1 MNTKII
7 KLDINN
13 KMYETITAKQGD
25 TESRFL
31 LFHLFDSSLPFD
43 LTEKSVRVYGI
54 KPDETKIFNDLVIND
69 VKKGYCTLELTNQM
83 LAISG
88 LVKLE
93 LVIYSGNKKLSSIPF
108 VLNVISSL
116 NSDDAVVSTNE
127 FTALMNGLAALSE
140 YDIYKSNAKQV
151 PGIKEEV
158 SNLSS
163 QLDTIET
170 KIQQPVSLDKCDEE
184 MLVAIQNKEGES
196 TFNLLSIPR
205 DNSVTIGKM
214 AEDFRKLGDYTKSI
228 EPTEIKEGYYNVTN
242 GSFVTLSG
250 WNTSIYDV
258 IEGELYKYKAYSWEA
273 VTGTVVFLSS
283 SGNML
288 SYLNKGTGSEKLHE
302 GEFIV
307 PKDCTKV
314 ALFGRLKTPT
324 LIKFICYDF
333 EQIKET
339 TKKNKNTI
347 ENSLNYYDLDVKY
360 QNGYYNKNTGVLF
373 TSPNYDMQ
381 YVDISVK
388 TGEKFSITCA
398 INEAITAGIIFKNS
412 EGGIIST
419 YLNGDGTNKTY
430 EDYEIEVPEN
440 AFTMCLTSRLSFG
453 KKGVK
458 KKLLSPPVEEKGDIN
473 DIYLKMKSSSMYETD
488 IMFKYSKTND
498 MMIKILTGG
507 VNGLLTTRY
516 FYLIENEL
524 DWCCGDFTKEQALM
538 KNVYSDM
545 IGPIRAR
552 AVNNADG
559 NEETAGKFVGG
570 WHGTVTNNKPSA
582 RLDSVK
588 FFIDDKEVTGTV
600 GIYKGKEVR
609 IEYLN
614 YLQGWNTTNS
624 TGTGREILTEKVTMR
639 ITRGKIDVVNELTAL
654 EDVILGDYY
663 GIQTENGS
671 AWNDEILFLCDGVC
685 KRKDFTVDYD
695 CPEKTDYIICRKDEH
710 YITAYM
716 KDCGLGRLK
725 YNKSCSRKAHSRSYK
740 KAYFDLIVD
749 SEEFTL
755 NTGDSV
761 WWNGGYIFSYDNY
774 KLF

>member
-1 MNTKII
+1 MSIQNYLNQI
-7 KLDINN
+7 K
-13 KMYETITAKQGD
+13 TAVFGKDVRQSIHDAIKQCYD
-25 TESRFL
+25 
-31 LFHLFDSSLPFD
+31 DA
-43 LTEKSVRVYGI
+43 SV
-54 KPDETKIFNDLVIND
+54 DHDNANME
-69 VKKGYCTLELTNQM
+69 
-83 LAISG
+83 
-88 LVKLE
+88 VKLARGTHE
-93 LVIYSGNKKLSSIPF
+93 T
-108 VLNVISSL
+108 LNDRI
-116 NSDDAVVSTNE
+116 TENE
-127 FTALMNGLAALSE
+127 KNQE
-140 YDIYKSNAKQV
+140 
-151 PGIKEEV
+151 
-158 SNLSS
+158 NLSS

-242 GSFVTLSG
+242 GSFATLNG
-250 WNTSIYDV
+250 WNTSVYDV
-258 IEGELYKYKAYSWEA
+258 IEGEMYKYKSYSWENI
-273 VTGTVVFLSS
+273 TGAIIFLNS
-283 SGNML
+283 SGNMI

-333 EQIKET
+333 EQIKEKT
-339 TKKNKNTI
+339 EKTNTI
-347 ENSLNYYDLDVKY
+347 IENNLNYYNLDVEY

-381 YVDISVK
+381 YVDITVK
-388 TGEKFSITCA
+388 AGEKFAISCG
-398 INEAITAGIIFKNS
+398 INEVITAGIVFKNS
-412 EGGIIST
+412 DGNIVST
-419 YLNGDGTNKTY
+419 HLNGDGTSKTY
-430 EDYEIEVPEN
+430 IDYEIEVPKN
-440 AFTMCLTSRLSFG
+440 AILMCLTSRLSFG

-458 KKLLSPPVEEKGDIN
+458 KKLLSPPLEENGDIN
-473 DIYLKMKSSSMYETD
+473 DIYLKMYSSSMYETD

-498 MMIKILTGG
+498 MMIKLLTGG

-516 FYLIENEL
+516 FYLIENNL
-524 DWCCGDFTKEQALM
+524 DWCCGDFTKEKTLM

-559 NEETAGKFVGG
+559 NEETVGKFVGG
-570 WHGTVTNNKPSA
+570 WHGTATNNKPSA
-582 RLDSVK
+582 RLDSIK

-639 ITRGKIDVVNELTAL
+639 ITRGKIDVVNKLTAL
-654 EDVILGDYY
+654 EDVILGEYY
-663 GIQTENGS
+663 GIQTENGG

-695 CPEKTDYIICRKDEH
+695 CPERTDYFICRKGEH

-725 YNKSCSRKAHSRSYK
+725 YNKSSLRKAHSRSYK

-761 WWNGGYIFSYDNY
+761 WWNGGYTLSYDNY
-774 KLF
+774 KLL